1 MTIATT
7 IVAMS
12 QRDCL
17 VLPTAEYLWE
27 ANSSKSF
34 FLLLIMRAGF
44 DLDAPRACSHRK
56 RTAMRCIGSAG
67 RVLRL
72 LVVAIRDLQAGS
84 GAVNRP

>member
-44 DLDAPRACSHRK
+44 DLDAPRACSHREK
-56 RTAMRCIGSAG
+56 NRYAMHRQRRASPEITCGCDTGS
-67 RVLRL
+67 
-72 LVVAIRDLQAGS
+72 
-84 GAVNRP
+84 